1 MTPHFLAF
9 APAHLPTQ
17 HALPTPGL
25 FSITAWVPLACQA
38 LCLVLGIHRWM
49 RLTSLSIQLLFPAL
63 FSLTSQ
69 TFSPFLSRGYHLALT
84 WYYHATLLFHTTCEF
99 YPITDNFNTVGLLLQ
114 LDLGIYFIVHLE
126 KDFGKKEK
134 EMPNLWS
141 LRICVELLWCSVEFS
156 SFFYWK
162 EELRTIS
169 LGPEILLFLVFHA
182 LGWVFG

>member
-1 MTPHFLAF
+1 MSLLQLTSPPSMPF
-9 APAHLPTQ
+9 P
-17 HALPTPGL
+17 
-25 FSITAWVPLACQA
+25 PLVYSASQLECQA

-49 RLTSLSIQLLFPAL
+49 RLTSLAIQLLFPVL

-69 TFSPFLSRGYHLALT
+69 TFSPFLSRGHHLALT

-99 YPITDNFNTVGLLLQ
+99 YPIIDNSNAVGLLLQ
-114 LDLGIYFIVHLE
+114 LDLWIYFFVHLE
-126 KDFGKKEK
+126 KDFGKKE
-134 EMPNLWS
+134 MPNLWF

-169 LGPEILLFLVFHA
+169 LGPEILLFLVFSA